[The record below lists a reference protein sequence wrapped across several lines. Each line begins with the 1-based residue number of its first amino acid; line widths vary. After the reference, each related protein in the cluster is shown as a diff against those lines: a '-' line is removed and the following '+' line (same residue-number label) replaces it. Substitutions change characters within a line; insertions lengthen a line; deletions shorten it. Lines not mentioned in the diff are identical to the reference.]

1 MISLVTVD
9 ASVFV
14 NAFIPTEEGS
24 DQSLAFV
31 TRLRVERAH
40 LIQPTL
46 FIPEVIASVARK
58 KNDAERALALAQDLR
73 KFANL
78 TLVTLDEN
86 LADYASEVAANHRLR
101 GSDAVY
107 AAVAL
112 RFGTELITLD
122 KEQLERLPKVLSVRA
137 PTPSQPPPNPK

>member
-1 MISLVTVD
+1 MNSPVTVD

-14 NAFIPTEEGS
+14 NAFSPTEVGS
-24 DQSLAFV
+24 DQSLELI
-31 TRLRVERAH
+31 TKLRNAGTPI
-40 LIQPTL
+40 IQPTL
-46 FIPEVIASVARK
+46 FLPEVIASVARK
-58 KNDAERALALAQDLR
+58 QGNAELALELAKELR
-73 KFANL
+73 SFSSL
-78 TLVTLDEN
+78 TLVTLDDN
-86 LADYASEVAANHRLR
+86 LADFAGTVAATHRLR

-137 PTPSQPPPNPK
+137 P

>member
-1 MISLVTVD
+1 MKTPVTVD

-14 NAFIPTEEGS
+14 NALSPDEDES
-24 DQSLAFV
+24 DQSAEFISKLKQEGVA
-31 TRLRVERAH
+31 

-46 FIPEVIASVARK
+46 FIPEVVASIARK
-58 KNDAERALALAQDLR
+58 QDNAKIALEILQELR
-73 KFANL
+73 KVSNL
-78 TLVTLDEN
+78 TLVDLDEDF
-86 LADYASEVAANHRLR
+86 ADFASEVAANHRLR

-122 KEQLERLPKVLSVRA
+122 KEQLVRLPMVLSVR
-137 PTPSQPPPNPK
+137 TP

>member
-1 MISLVTVD
+1 MNSSVTVD

-14 NAFIPTEEGS
+14 NAFSPMEEGS
-24 DQSLAFV
+24 DQSLAFI
-31 TRLRVERAH
+31 TKLRIEGIPI
-40 LIQPTL
+40 IQPTL
-46 FIPEVIASVARK
+46 FLPEVIASIARK
-58 KNDAERALALAQDLR
+58 KGNAELALRLAKELR
-73 KFANL
+73 DYSSL

-86 LADYASEVAANHRLR
+86 LADFASEVAANHRLR

-122 KEQLERLPKVLSVRA
+122 KEQLERLPKVIPVNA
-137 PTPSQPPPNPK
+137 P

>member
-1 MISLVTVD
+1 MNSPVTVD

-24 DQSLAFV
+24 DQSLAFIIE
-31 TRLRVERAH
+31 LRNRQIP

-46 FIPEVIASVARK
+46 FFPELIASVARK
-58 KNDAERALALAQDLR
+58 KNNAVLALALAEDIR
-73 KFANL
+73 KSTNL
-78 TLVTLDEN
+78 TLIPLDEN
-86 LADYASEVAANHRLR
+86 LADFASEVAANHRLR

-122 KEQLERLPKVLSVRA
+122 KEQLDRLPKVLPVRA
-137 PTPSQPPPNPK
+137 PK

>member
-1 MISLVTVD
+1 MKSPVTVD

-14 NAFIPTEEGS
+14 NAFSPEEDGS
-24 DQSLAFV
+24 DKSMAFLSQ
-31 TRLRVERAH
+31 LREDGVP

-46 FIPEVIASVARK
+46 FLPEVAASIARK
-58 KNDAERALALAQDLR
+58 QDDTEAALELEQELR
-73 KFANL
+73 NFFDL
-78 TLVTLDEN
+78 TLVDLDEN
-86 LADYASEVAANHRLR
+86 LADFASEVAAKHRLR

-122 KEQLERLPKVLSVRA
+122 REQLERLPKILAVRA
-137 PTPSQPPPNPK
+137 P

>member
-1 MISLVTVD
+1 MKTPVTVD

-14 NAFIPTEEGS
+14 NAFSPDEEGS
-24 DQSLAFV
+24 DESAEFLSQ
-31 TRLRVERAH
+31 LRKDGVP

-46 FIPEVIASVARK
+46 FFPEVVASIARK
-58 KNDAERALALAQDLR
+58 QADTDIALELAHELK
-73 KFANL
+73 KFSKL
-78 TLVTLDEN
+78 TLIDLDED
-86 LADYASEVAANHRLR
+86 LADYASEVAAKHRLR

-122 KEQLERLPKVLSVRA
+122 KEQLSRLPKVLTVRK
-137 PTPSQPPPNPK
+137 PK

>member
-1 MISLVTVD
+1 MNSPVTVD

-14 NAFIPTEEGS
+14 NAFSPTEDGS
-24 DQSLAFV
+24 DESFGFI
-31 TRLRVERAH
+31 TWLRNEKIP

-46 FIPEVIASVARK
+46 FIPEVIASIARK
-58 KNDAERALALAQDLR
+58 KGDAKLALELAQELR
-73 KFANL
+73 NFSSL
-78 TLVTLDEN
+78 TLISLDES
-86 LADYASEVAANHRLR
+86 LADLSGEVAAQNKLR

-122 KEQLERLPKVLSVRA
+122 KEQLERLPEVLPVRS
-137 PTPSQPPPNPK
+137 PSK

>member
-1 MISLVTVD
+1 MRSPVTVD

-14 NAFIPTEEGS
+14 NAFSPEEHGS
-24 DQSLAFV
+24 DKSMAFLSQLSKDGV
-31 TRLRVERAH
+31 P

-46 FIPEVIASVARK
+46 LLPEVAAALARK
-58 KNDAERALALAQDLR
+58 QDDTEAALELERELKNFL
-73 KFANL
+73 NL
-78 TLVTLDEN
+78 TLVDLDES
-86 LADYASEVAANHRLR
+86 LADFASEVAAKHRLR

-112 RFGTELITLD
+112 RFGTELVTLD

-137 PTPSQPPPNPK
+137 P

>member
-1 MISLVTVD
+1 MRTPVTVD

-14 NAFIPTEEGS
+14 NALSPDEDGS
-24 DQSLAFV
+24 DESTEFIS
-31 TRLRVERAH
+31 RLKYEGVV

-46 FIPEVIASVARK
+46 FIPEVVASIARK
-58 KNDAERALALAQDLR
+58 QENTNIGLEILHELK
-73 KFANL
+73 KFPKL
-78 TLVTLDEN
+78 TLVGLDDDF
-86 LADYASEVAANHRLR
+86 ADLASEVAANHRLR

-122 KEQLERLPKVLSVRA
+122 KEQLDRLPKVLSVHS
-137 PTPSQPPPNPK
+137 P

>member
-1 MISLVTVD
+1 MKTPVTVD

-14 NAFIPTEEGS
+14 NALSPDEDGS
-24 DQSLAFV
+24 DESAESISQLKREGVA
-31 TRLRVERAH
+31 

-46 FIPEVIASVARK
+46 FILEVVASIARK
-58 KNDAERALALAQDLR
+58 QDSTEIALEILHDLR
-73 KFANL
+73 KIPKL
-78 TLVTLDEN
+78 TLVDLDDDF
-86 LADYASEVAANHRLR
+86 ADFASQIAANNRLR

-122 KEQLERLPKVLSVRA
+122 REQLERLPKILPARL
-137 PTPSQPPPNPK
+137 P

>member
-1 MISLVTVD
+1 MNAPVTVD

-14 NAFIPTEEGS
+14 NALSPDENGS
-24 DQSLAFV
+24 DKSADFIS
-31 TRLRVERAH
+31 RLKKEGTA

-46 FIPEVIASVARK
+46 FITEVVASIARK
-58 KNDAERALALAQDLR
+58 QDSTQIALEVLQGL
-73 KFANL
+73 KKISNL
-78 TLVTLDEN
+78 TLVDLDN
-86 LADYASEVAANHRLR
+86 DFADFASEVAANNRLR

-122 KEQLERLPKVLSVRA
+122 KEQLERLPKVLAVRK
-137 PTPSQPPPNPK
+137 PK